1 MNNKDSEFL
10 LLIIAILLFCISVKL
25 DVNNKLLKQ
34 ITDVQQCEGK
44 IK

>member
-10 LLIIAILLFCISVKL
+10 LLIIAILLFCVSVKL

-34 ITDVQQCEGK
+34 IVEIQQCKDGK
-44 IK
+44 